1 MALTTPVTATTR
13 SSGCSNLKNARAIS
27 QYGKFLSNASCD
39 SGCFV
44 GAAVEIADHRG
55 YVVETY
61 SHREFARLGIANEF
75 VRDNQSLSVCRG
87 TVRGLHFQLPPHPQA
102 KLVPVLRGAVY
113 DVAVDLRRGSPT
125 IGRWCC
131 ATLSAKEVNQ
141 LFILRGFAHGFCSKP
156 GSEVAYKVDAYY
168 APECDAGFI
177 WDDPD
182 PGIGWPLS
190 EKDAKVPRLADFRSP
205 FAYAEQKL

>member
-1 MALTTPVTATTR
+1 M
-13 SSGCSNLKNARAIS
+13 
-27 QYGKFLSNASCD
+27 
-39 SGCFV
+39 
-44 GAAVEIADHRG
+44 
-55 YVVETY
+55 ETY

-102 KLVPVLRGAVY
+102 KLVRVLRGALY

-125 IGRWCC
+125 IGRWCY
-131 ATLSAKEVNQ
+131 ATLSAEELDQ

-156 GSEVAYKVDAYY
+156 GSEVAYRVDAYY
-168 APECDAGFI
+168 SPECDAGFI

-182 PGIGWPLS
+182 PGIGWLLS
-190 EKDAKVPRLADFRSP
+190 EKDAKLPRLADFCSP